1 MRLIH
6 SFNYP
11 VRLYLVALQSEIA
24 DRDKCRDSTI
34 TYNVTL
40 RGGIDAGT
48 SYCIFPPSEWLR
60 LII

>member
-48 SYCIFPPSEWLR
+48 SYYIFPPSEWLR